1 LTIKISHCRPE
12 DCQAKEKAAQSPQ
25 VATGASHIGGFEER
39 PMCLKTGVGVCEEE
53 EEQSVSIQI
62 NYSVLRD
69 MLSTV
74 FFSLWLKWRFCKGF
88 SIRE

>member
-1 LTIKISHCRPE
+1 MAGIPREVHWQHFSLLSE
-12 DCQAKEKAAQSPQ
+12 DKRKAAKSPQ

-69 MLSTV
+69 I
-74 FFSLWLKWRFCKGF
+74 CKGF